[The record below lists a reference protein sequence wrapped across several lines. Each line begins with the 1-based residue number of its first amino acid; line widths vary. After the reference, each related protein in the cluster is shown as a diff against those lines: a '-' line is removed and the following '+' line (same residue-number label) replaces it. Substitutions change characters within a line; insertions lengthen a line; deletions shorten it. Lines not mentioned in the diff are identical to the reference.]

1 MGANPCGRVSSH
13 GLETSVLTDVAL
25 PVALGIIMFGLGLG
39 LSAADFRRVG
49 RMPKA
54 VAAGLLAQVVMLPL
68 AAMATA
74 VLFYR
79 LFDFDTE
86 LVLGLLLLSACPAGT
101 TSNLVAYLA
110 RADAA
115 LSVTLTTINSLGA
128 ALTTPLVFLATT
140 TFLLGDGREVDVS
153 FVDMAVLVLALVVV
167 PVALGVLVRRW
178 KPGFAE
184 RSDRAF
190 RIASALLLALVIVGV
205 LVQNRADLGSLAAQS
220 VPASLVLNLLALG
233 GGYGLARL
241 FRLGLPQART
251 VAIET
256 GFQNGTLGIAIAV
269 AQLDSARA
277 AIVPGFYSLVMFATG
292 AALAAW
298 WSRDA
303 RRRGPE
309 AQQSPAA
316 A

>member
-1 MGANPCGRVSSH
+1 MSAH

-39 LSAADFRRVG
+39 LSGQDFRRVA
-49 RMPKA
+49 RMPRA
-54 VAAGLLAQVVMLPL
+54 VAAGLLTQVVMLPL
-68 AAMATA
+68 AAVATA
-74 VLFYR
+74 VAFFH
-79 LFDFDTE
+79 LFDLDLE

-115 LSVTLTTINSLGA
+115 LSVTLTTVNSLGA

-140 TFLLGDGREVDVS
+140 TFLLGDGRRVDVS
-153 FVDMAVLVLALVVV
+153 FLEMAALVLALVVV

-178 KPGFAE
+178 KPRFAE
-184 RSDRAF
+184 RSDRTF
-190 RIASALLLALVIVGV
+190 RIASAALLALVIVGV
-205 LVQNRADLGSLAAQS
+205 LVQNREDLGSLAAQS
-220 VPASLVLNLLALG
+220 VPASLALNLLALG
-233 GGYGLARL
+233 GGYAVARL

-269 AQLDSARA
+269 TQLDSARA
-277 AIVPGFYSLVMFATG
+277 AIVPGFYSLVMFVTG
-292 AALAAW
+292 AALAW
-298 WSRDA
+298 WWARDT
-303 RRRGPE
+303 RRRGAVPRPST
-309 AQQSPAA
+309 APAS
-316 A
+316 

>member
-1 MGANPCGRVSSH
+1 MSSH
-13 GLETSVLTDVAL
+13 GLETSLLTDVAL
-25 PVALGIIMFGLGLG
+25 PAALAIIMFGLGLG
-39 LSAADFRRVG
+39 LTGDDFRRVA
-49 RMPKA
+49 RMPRA
-54 VAAGLLAQVVMLPL
+54 VAAGLLAQVVWLPL

-74 VLFYR
+74 TLFFE

-101 TSNLVAYLA
+101 TSNLVTYLA

-115 LSVTLTTINSLGA
+115 LSVTLTTINSLA
-128 ALTTPLVFLATT
+128 AAVTTPLAFLLTT
-140 TFLLGDGREVDVS
+140 TVLLGDGERVDVS
-153 FVDMAVLVLALVVV
+153 FLDMATLVLALVVV
-167 PVALGVLVRRW
+167 PVALGILVRRW
-178 KPGFAE
+178 KPRFAD

-190 RIASALLLALVIVGV
+190 RVASAALLALVIVGV
-205 LVQNRADLGSLAAQS
+205 LVDNRAELGSLAAQS

-233 GGYGLARL
+233 GGYGTARL
-241 FRLGLPQART
+241 LRVGLPQARA

-292 AALAAW
+292 ALVAW
-298 WSRDA
+298 WWA
-303 RRRGPE
+303 RHARLHGTGHVPARAGPE
-309 AQQSPAA
+309 AG
-316 A
+316 